1 MPNRRIELPDT
12 VTKCHKVILGL
23 HDTLDEVEFR
33 EAQLQREL
41 YGQRSER
48 FIDDDSDVDEACTND
63 EATADDGTT
72 DEVKTRASSE
82 DHPSAADL
90 PEVPL
95 NDGHDERLLDGDAA
109 KPSLEPSPDDISS
122 ESASSES
129 ASPDDSPSDPSKPRR
144 TSNGRRPRLLD
155 PNIPREKVYH
165 PLNPEEVPPEI
176 WSHPGAKRFYRFVRE
191 EVELPQ
197 RRLQILQHFQ
207 EVIVLEDP
215 STLNTTMTTA
225 AVPEPLLDR
234 CYAGPSLLAY
244 LAVSR
249 FADHLPYYREED
261 ILRRSGLLIHR
272 STQWRWIRGLSKRL
286 LPLVDLIRE
295 RLLRCQVLGIDETP
309 IPILDPDLAHTR
321 TAYLYAQYGD
331 DTQPH
336 VGYYFAPHKTRA
348 NIEPMLTG
356 FQGTLQSDAY
366 ICYELITGASLDR
379 IKPAACWAHGRRK
392 FEPLVADGPHPQA
405 SWILRQIKELY
416 DIEDRAADMTDQ
428 QRLALRQ
435 AESRPIVEAI
445 GRWLEER
452 HEQERP
458 RSLLRKGVNYFRN
471 RWEAFTRFL
480 EDGAIPIDNNRTEAV
495 IKGPVMGKKAWLF
508 FGNEAAGES
517 AAILYSLTMSCR
529 RHCIDPHA
537 YLLDVLTRIQHAGP
551 EDLESLLPDRW
562 IQSHPEARL
571 TQRAAE
577 SHAAKHRKRTRRAE
591 RRRAKAAKL

>member
-12 VTKCHKVILGL
+12 VTECHRVILGL

-33 EAQLQREL
+33 AAQLEREL
-41 YGQRSER
+41 YGQRRER
-48 FIDDDSDVDEACTND
+48 FIDDEPDIDEGRTID
-63 EATADDGTT
+63 EATADDGTS
-72 DEVKTRASSE
+72 DEVETDAPPE
-82 DHPSAADL
+82 AHPSAADL
-90 PEVPL
+90 PEIPL
-95 NDGHDERLLDGDAA
+95 NDVDDEPLLDSDAA
-109 KPSLEPSPDDISS
+109 EPSLEPSSAHISS
-122 ESASSES
+122 GATTSES
-129 ASPDDSPSDPSKPRR
+129 ASPDDSPSDSPKPRR
-144 TSNGRRPRLLD
+144 TSKGRRPRVLD

-176 WSHPGAKRFYRFVRE
+176 WCHPGAKRFYRFVRE

-197 RRLQILQHFQ
+197 RRLRILEHYQ

-215 STLNTTMTTA
+215 STLNTTMATA
-225 AVPEPLLDR
+225 VVPEPLLDR

-272 STQWRWIRGLSKRL
+272 STQWRWIRGLSKL
-286 LPLVDLIRE
+286 LTPLVDLIRE
-295 RLLRCQVLGIDETP
+295 RLLGCQVLGIDETP

-331 DTQPH
+331 DTQPY
-336 VGYYFAPHKTRA
+336 VGYYFAPHKARA

-392 FEPLVADGPHPQA
+392 FEPLIADGLHPEA

-435 AESRPIVEAI
+435 AESRPIVDAI

-452 HEQERP
+452 HQQERP
-458 RSLLRKGVNYFRN
+458 RSFLRKGVNYFRN

-480 EDGAIPIDNNRTEAV
+480 EDGAIPIDNNRTEAA

-508 FGNEAAGES
+508 LGNEAAGKS
-517 AAILYSLTMSCR
+517 AAILYTLTMSCR

-537 YLLDVLTRIQHAGP
+537 YLLDVLTRIRHIEP
-551 EDLESLLPDRW
+551 EDLDSLLPDRW

-571 TQRAAE
+571 TQRAVE